1 MVASVLLA
9 LTGAAAPPA
18 PLANAFWNTPCSSVA
33 CWLVS
38 LPLDTSPAIKL
49 SIFDFK
55 SPGDEFVVLV
65 VLLVLPLCSEEVIS
79 VSADDSAP

>member
-1 MVASVLLA
+1 M
-9 LTGAAAPPA
+9 
-18 PLANAFWNTPCSSVA
+18 
-33 CWLVS
+33 
-38 LPLDTSPAIKL
+38 DTSPAIKL